1 MSKEPSLL
9 SKIATIYPH
18 AVYYVFTSGYK
29 QNTSYERFL
38 IAQRFLISI
47 CEGRNAMTLK

>member
-1 MSKEPSLL
+1 MTKEPSLL

-38 IAQRFLISI
+38 IAKRFLISI